1 MVYMVTAVD
10 PPNEPEFTPITNNTN
25 TAGKIL
31 KFGIYLLERIA
42 FFSS

>member
-10 PPNEPEFTPITNNTN
+10 PPNEPQFTPVTTDTS

-31 KFGIYLLERIA
+31 KFGIYLLKRIV
-42 FFSS
+42 FF